1 MNLQIES
8 SAINKIDISGYATR
22 HALTEEHGIERYSPP
37 SLSLDIDGTI
47 QKCGKSVETLFGY
60 RPHELA
66 WQHISCLFPKFSEV
80 ALVEGNR
87 LNPLLSYLCHC
98 DHAFEGISKQSDI
111 IICNLNFFLIE
122 HKGLQNMRL
131 IVRPVANEKS

>member
-8 SAINKIDISGYATR
+8 NATKKNDISGYATR
-22 HALTEEHGIERYSPP
+22 HALTKEHGIERYSPP
-37 SLSLDIDGTI
+37 SLSLDIHGTI
-47 QKCGKSVETLFGY
+47 QRCGKSVEAVFGY
-60 RPHELA
+60 PPHELV
-66 WQHISCLFPKFSEV
+66 WQHIACLFPKFSEV
-80 ALVEGNR
+80 ALVEGNG

-98 DHAFEGISKQSDI
+98 DHAFEGINRQGDI

-122 HKGLQNMRL
+122 HKGMQNMRL